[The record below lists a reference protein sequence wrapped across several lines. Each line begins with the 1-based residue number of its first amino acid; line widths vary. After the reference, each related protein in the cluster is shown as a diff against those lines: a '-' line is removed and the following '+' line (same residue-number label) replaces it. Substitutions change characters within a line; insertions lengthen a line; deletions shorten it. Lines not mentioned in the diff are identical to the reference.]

1 MIENIS
7 TDHLEERKAVVNNDI
22 SVVKQRLQGY
32 EATKVQIEQKKLE
45 DIALLNA
52 LTGATQQIDLFLKEI
67 YNEEAIVE
75 EAIASDVENSSE
87 ED

>member
-22 SVVKQRLQGY
+22 LLVRQRLQEY

-52 LTGATQQIDLFLKEI
+52 LTGATQRIDLFLKEI
-67 YNEEAIVE
+67 HDETPEGE
-75 EAIASDVENSSE
+75 SDVENSSE

>member
-1 MIENIS
+1 MIESIS

-22 SVVKQRLQGY
+22 SVVKQRLQDY
-32 EATKVQIEQKKLE
+32 ETTKAQIEQKKLE
-45 DIALLNA
+45 DVGLLNA
-52 LTGATQQIDLFLKEI
+52 LTGALQQIDLFLNEI
-67 YNEEAIVE
+67 HNEEAVVE